1 MRATPARTL
10 GLLGAAWVLL
20 ATTPGPAAAQRGLQ
34 PADYYDLVTV
44 GYVAVA
50 PEGDLVAF
58 TVTRVLEEEN
68 SRRREIW
75 MQALENGRPAGDP
88 YSFTAPTG
96 DSYAPRWSPDGSL
109 LSFTSRRGDDDNTT
123 WFVRVSGPGGEAF
136 HIEGVRGAPV
146 WSADGEWIAYLALAE
161 DAETEE
167 RDGWIAPDALSNTLD
182 PERFDGR
189 VVTST
194 RYKADGT
201 LELRP
206 HFSANESADLYLV
219 SAGGGVPRRLTTLPF
234 DKSGVAWSSD
244 GRTIYFSGDE
254 DQDDE
259 SSEVLSRDIWAV
271 RVTDGSVTALTPN
284 PGSEAS
290 PSPSPDGT
298 RLAFVFTAERGAE
311 RDLMVVDVGGGTTE
325 VAVISLG
332 GVVASQSSRVGGDE
346 MDDAI
351 KQFLKKDKGVDVG
364 DRTAEAIKVRLGS
377 AHPLTREFRA
387 TVTGRSLLTGLPESV
402 EFSTREIREA
412 LEEPVEAIID
422 TVKVTLDRTP
432 PELVTDILD
441 QGIHLAGGGSL
452 LIGLPDRIRAETGM
466 PTRVVAD
473 PLGVVVEG
481 AGIILENFS
490 RYGEMIFGDDGN

>member
-1 MRATPARTL
+1 MAEDVVRRPRGQASRRAAFGTRDIAVDLGTANTL
-10 GLLGAAWVLL
+10 VFVRGEGIVLDEPSVVAVNAMDETLL
-20 ATTPGPAAAQRGLQ
+20 AVGTEAKRMIGRTPPHIRAIRPLRGGVIADFENCEKMLRYFIQQVHSRRWAKPRMVICVPSGVTGVERRAVQEAAEFAGARPPVYIVDEPMAAAIGAGL
-34 PADYYDLVTV
+34 PIAD
-44 GYVAVA
+44 
-50 PEGDLVAF
+50 
-58 TVTRVLEEEN
+58 
-68 SRRREIW
+68 
-75 MQALENGRPAGDP
+75 
-88 YSFTAPTG
+88 PTG
-96 DSYAPRWSPDGSL
+96 SM
-109 LSFTSRRGDDDNTT
+109 
-123 WFVRVSGPGGEAF
+123 
-136 HIEGVRGAPV
+136 I
-146 WSADGEWIAYLALAE
+146 
-161 DAETEE
+161 
-167 RDGWIAPDALSNTLD
+167 
-182 PERFDGR
+182 
-189 VVTST
+189 
-194 RYKADGT
+194 
-201 LELRP
+201 
-206 HFSANESADLYLV
+206 
-219 SAGGGVPRRLTTLPF
+219 
-234 DKSGVAWSSD
+234 
-244 GRTIYFSGDE
+244 
-254 DQDDE
+254 
-259 SSEVLSRDIWAV
+259 
-271 RVTDGSVTALTPN
+271 
-284 PGSEAS
+284 
-290 PSPSPDGT
+290 
-298 RLAFVFTAERGAE
+298 
-311 RDLMVVDVGGGTTE
+311 VDVGGGTTE
-325 VAVISLG
+325 VAVLSLG

>member
-1 MRATPARTL
+1 MDLGTANTL
-10 GLLGAAWVLL
+10 VLVRGEGIVLDEPSVVAVNAMDETLL
-20 ATTPGPAAAQRGLQ
+20 A
-34 PADYYDLVTV
+34 V
-44 GYVAVA
+44 
-50 PEGDLVAF
+50 
-58 TVTRVLEEEN
+58 
-68 SRRREIW
+68 
-75 MQALENGRPAGDP
+75 
-88 YSFTAPTG
+88 
-96 DSYAPRWSPDGSL
+96 
-109 LSFTSRRGDDDNTT
+109 
-123 WFVRVSGPGGEAF
+123 
-136 HIEGVRGAPV
+136 
-146 WSADGEWIAYLALAE
+146 
-161 DAETEE
+161 
-167 RDGWIAPDALSNTLD
+167 
-182 PERFDGR
+182 
-189 VVTST
+189 
-194 RYKADGT
+194 
-201 LELRP
+201 
-206 HFSANESADLYLV
+206 
-219 SAGGGVPRRLTTLPF
+219 
-234 DKSGVAWSSD
+234 
-244 GRTIYFSGDE
+244 
-254 DQDDE
+254 
-259 SSEVLSRDIWAV
+259 
-271 RVTDGSVTALTPN
+271 
-284 PGSEAS
+284 GSEAKRMIGRTPPHIRAIRPLRGGVIADFENCEKMLRYFIQQVHS
-290 PSPSPDGT
+290 RRWAKPRMVICVPSGVT
-298 RLAFVFTAERGAE
+298 GVERRAVQEAAEFAGARPPVYIVDE
-311 RDLMVVDVGGGTTE
+311 PMAAAIGAGLPIADPTGSMIVDVGGGTTE
-325 VAVISLG
+325 VAVLSLG

-387 TVTGRSLLTGLPESV
+387 MVTGRSLLTGLPESV

>member
-1 MRATPARTL
+1 MDLGTANTL
-10 GLLGAAWVLL
+10 VLVLGEGIVLDEPSVVAVNAMDETLL
-20 ATTPGPAAAQRGLQ
+20 A
-34 PADYYDLVTV
+34 V
-44 GYVAVA
+44 
-50 PEGDLVAF
+50 
-58 TVTRVLEEEN
+58 
-68 SRRREIW
+68 
-75 MQALENGRPAGDP
+75 
-88 YSFTAPTG
+88 
-96 DSYAPRWSPDGSL
+96 
-109 LSFTSRRGDDDNTT
+109 
-123 WFVRVSGPGGEAF
+123 
-136 HIEGVRGAPV
+136 
-146 WSADGEWIAYLALAE
+146 
-161 DAETEE
+161 
-167 RDGWIAPDALSNTLD
+167 
-182 PERFDGR
+182 
-189 VVTST
+189 
-194 RYKADGT
+194 
-201 LELRP
+201 
-206 HFSANESADLYLV
+206 
-219 SAGGGVPRRLTTLPF
+219 
-234 DKSGVAWSSD
+234 
-244 GRTIYFSGDE
+244 
-254 DQDDE
+254 
-259 SSEVLSRDIWAV
+259 
-271 RVTDGSVTALTPN
+271 
-284 PGSEAS
+284 GSEAKRMIGRTPPHIRAVRPLRDGVIADFENCEKMLRYFIQQVHS
-290 PSPSPDGT
+290 RRWAKPRMVICVPSGVT
-298 RLAFVFTAERGAE
+298 GVERRAVQEAAEFAGARPPVYIVDE
-311 RDLMVVDVGGGTTE
+311 PMAAAIGAGLPIADPTGSMIVDVGGGTTE

-387 TVTGRSLLTGLPESV
+387 AVTGRSLLTGLPESV

>member
-1 MRATPARTL
+1 MDLGTANTL
-10 GLLGAAWVLL
+10 VFVRGEGIVLDEPSVVAVNAMDETLL
-20 ATTPGPAAAQRGLQ
+20 A
-34 PADYYDLVTV
+34 V
-44 GYVAVA
+44 
-50 PEGDLVAF
+50 
-58 TVTRVLEEEN
+58 
-68 SRRREIW
+68 
-75 MQALENGRPAGDP
+75 
-88 YSFTAPTG
+88 
-96 DSYAPRWSPDGSL
+96 
-109 LSFTSRRGDDDNTT
+109 
-123 WFVRVSGPGGEAF
+123 
-136 HIEGVRGAPV
+136 
-146 WSADGEWIAYLALAE
+146 
-161 DAETEE
+161 
-167 RDGWIAPDALSNTLD
+167 
-182 PERFDGR
+182 
-189 VVTST
+189 
-194 RYKADGT
+194 
-201 LELRP
+201 
-206 HFSANESADLYLV
+206 
-219 SAGGGVPRRLTTLPF
+219 
-234 DKSGVAWSSD
+234 
-244 GRTIYFSGDE
+244 
-254 DQDDE
+254 
-259 SSEVLSRDIWAV
+259 
-271 RVTDGSVTALTPN
+271 
-284 PGSEAS
+284 GSEAKRMIGRTPPHIRAIRPLRGGVIADFENCEKMLRYFIQQVHS
-290 PSPSPDGT
+290 RRWAKPRMVICVPSGVT
-298 RLAFVFTAERGAE
+298 GVERRAVQEAAEFAGARPPVYIVDE
-311 RDLMVVDVGGGTTE
+311 PMAAAIGAGLPIADPTGSMVVDVGGGTTE
-325 VAVISLG
+325 VAVLSLG

-412 LEEPVEAIID
+412 LEEPVEVIID

>member
-1 MRATPARTL
+1 MDLGTANTL
-10 GLLGAAWVLL
+10 VLVRGEGIVLDEPSVVAVNAMDETLL
-20 ATTPGPAAAQRGLQ
+20 A
-34 PADYYDLVTV
+34 V
-44 GYVAVA
+44 
-50 PEGDLVAF
+50 
-58 TVTRVLEEEN
+58 
-68 SRRREIW
+68 
-75 MQALENGRPAGDP
+75 
-88 YSFTAPTG
+88 
-96 DSYAPRWSPDGSL
+96 
-109 LSFTSRRGDDDNTT
+109 
-123 WFVRVSGPGGEAF
+123 
-136 HIEGVRGAPV
+136 
-146 WSADGEWIAYLALAE
+146 
-161 DAETEE
+161 
-167 RDGWIAPDALSNTLD
+167 
-182 PERFDGR
+182 
-189 VVTST
+189 
-194 RYKADGT
+194 
-201 LELRP
+201 
-206 HFSANESADLYLV
+206 
-219 SAGGGVPRRLTTLPF
+219 
-234 DKSGVAWSSD
+234 
-244 GRTIYFSGDE
+244 
-254 DQDDE
+254 
-259 SSEVLSRDIWAV
+259 
-271 RVTDGSVTALTPN
+271 
-284 PGSEAS
+284 GSEAKRMIGRTPPHIRAIRPLRGGVIADFENCEKMLRYFIQQVHS
-290 PSPSPDGT
+290 RRWAKPRMVICVPSGVT
-298 RLAFVFTAERGAE
+298 GVERRAVQEAAEFAGARPPVYIVDE
-311 RDLMVVDVGGGTTE
+311 PMAAAIGAGLPIADPTGSMIVDVGGGTTE
-325 VAVISLG
+325 VAVLSLG

-412 LEEPVEAIID
+412 LEEPVEVIID

>member
-1 MRATPARTL
+1 MDLGTANTL
-10 GLLGAAWVLL
+10 VFVRGEGIVLDEPSVVAVNAMDETLL
-20 ATTPGPAAAQRGLQ
+20 A
-34 PADYYDLVTV
+34 V
-44 GYVAVA
+44 
-50 PEGDLVAF
+50 
-58 TVTRVLEEEN
+58 
-68 SRRREIW
+68 
-75 MQALENGRPAGDP
+75 
-88 YSFTAPTG
+88 
-96 DSYAPRWSPDGSL
+96 
-109 LSFTSRRGDDDNTT
+109 
-123 WFVRVSGPGGEAF
+123 
-136 HIEGVRGAPV
+136 
-146 WSADGEWIAYLALAE
+146 
-161 DAETEE
+161 
-167 RDGWIAPDALSNTLD
+167 
-182 PERFDGR
+182 
-189 VVTST
+189 
-194 RYKADGT
+194 
-201 LELRP
+201 
-206 HFSANESADLYLV
+206 
-219 SAGGGVPRRLTTLPF
+219 
-234 DKSGVAWSSD
+234 
-244 GRTIYFSGDE
+244 
-254 DQDDE
+254 
-259 SSEVLSRDIWAV
+259 
-271 RVTDGSVTALTPN
+271 
-284 PGSEAS
+284 GSEAKRMIGRTPPHIRAIRPLRGGVIADFENCEKMLRYFIQQVHS
-290 PSPSPDGT
+290 RRWAKPRMVICVPSGVT
-298 RLAFVFTAERGAE
+298 GVERRAVQEAAEFAGARAPVYIVDE
-311 RDLMVVDVGGGTTE
+311 PMAAAIGAGLPIADPTGSMIVDVGGGTTE
-325 VAVISLG
+325 VAVLSLG

-412 LEEPVEAIID
+412 LEEPLEAIID

>member
-1 MRATPARTL
+1 MDLGTANTL
-10 GLLGAAWVLL
+10 VLVRGEGIVLDEPSVVAVNAMDETLL
-20 ATTPGPAAAQRGLQ
+20 A
-34 PADYYDLVTV
+34 V
-44 GYVAVA
+44 
-50 PEGDLVAF
+50 
-58 TVTRVLEEEN
+58 
-68 SRRREIW
+68 
-75 MQALENGRPAGDP
+75 
-88 YSFTAPTG
+88 
-96 DSYAPRWSPDGSL
+96 
-109 LSFTSRRGDDDNTT
+109 
-123 WFVRVSGPGGEAF
+123 
-136 HIEGVRGAPV
+136 
-146 WSADGEWIAYLALAE
+146 
-161 DAETEE
+161 
-167 RDGWIAPDALSNTLD
+167 
-182 PERFDGR
+182 
-189 VVTST
+189 
-194 RYKADGT
+194 
-201 LELRP
+201 
-206 HFSANESADLYLV
+206 
-219 SAGGGVPRRLTTLPF
+219 
-234 DKSGVAWSSD
+234 
-244 GRTIYFSGDE
+244 
-254 DQDDE
+254 
-259 SSEVLSRDIWAV
+259 
-271 RVTDGSVTALTPN
+271 
-284 PGSEAS
+284 GSEAKRMIGRTPPHIRAIRPLRGGVIADFENCEKMLRYFIQQVHS
-290 PSPSPDGT
+290 RRWAKPRMVICVPSGVT
-298 RLAFVFTAERGAE
+298 GVERRAVQEAAEFAGARPPVYIVDE
-311 RDLMVVDVGGGTTE
+311 PMAAAIGAGLPIADPTGSMIVDVGGGTTE
-325 VAVISLG
+325 VAVLSLG

>member
-1 MRATPARTL
+1 MDLGTANTL
-10 GLLGAAWVLL
+10 VLVRGEGIVLDEPSVVAVNAMDETLL
-20 ATTPGPAAAQRGLQ
+20 A
-34 PADYYDLVTV
+34 V
-44 GYVAVA
+44 
-50 PEGDLVAF
+50 
-58 TVTRVLEEEN
+58 
-68 SRRREIW
+68 
-75 MQALENGRPAGDP
+75 
-88 YSFTAPTG
+88 
-96 DSYAPRWSPDGSL
+96 
-109 LSFTSRRGDDDNTT
+109 
-123 WFVRVSGPGGEAF
+123 
-136 HIEGVRGAPV
+136 
-146 WSADGEWIAYLALAE
+146 
-161 DAETEE
+161 
-167 RDGWIAPDALSNTLD
+167 
-182 PERFDGR
+182 
-189 VVTST
+189 
-194 RYKADGT
+194 
-201 LELRP
+201 
-206 HFSANESADLYLV
+206 
-219 SAGGGVPRRLTTLPF
+219 
-234 DKSGVAWSSD
+234 
-244 GRTIYFSGDE
+244 
-254 DQDDE
+254 
-259 SSEVLSRDIWAV
+259 
-271 RVTDGSVTALTPN
+271 
-284 PGSEAS
+284 GSEAKRMIGRTPPHIRAIRPLRDGVIADFENCEKMLRYFIQQVHS
-290 PSPSPDGT
+290 RRWAKPRMVICVPSGVT
-298 RLAFVFTAERGAE
+298 GVERRAVQEAAEFAGARPPVYIVDE
-311 RDLMVVDVGGGTTE
+311 PMAAAIGAGLPIADPTGSMIVDVGGGTTE
-325 VAVISLG
+325 VAVLSLG

-412 LEEPVEAIID
+412 LEEPLEAIID